1 MIEPPASVV
10 VTGANGFIAQHCIA
24 ALLEQGYHVV
34 GTVRCADK
42 AARVGKTHGA
52 HARLGIVVVEDL
64 TRASSYVAALG
75 GMAARPRAILH
86 LAAPFDYRARDFERD
101 VMIPAV
107 GGTRAVLEAAQ
118 HMGSVR
124 RVVHTSSFAC
134 IYDASA
140 GPQPGKTYTER
151 DWSPLGYADGVG
163 AADAAAAYRASKAA
177 AEKAA
182 WAFMDEARRG
192 FDLVSLCPAM
202 VFGPWLPGARPRR
215 VADVNTSNRLVWEV
229 LTAGREQP
237 VPPTRGP
244 VWVDVR
250 DVAQAHVQAL
260 RVAEAGGRRLLL
272 CQGVYCN
279 QELADV
285 GRAVEGAKP
294 TRSRVPV
301 GEPGRREWQQHFGAD
316 ASEAERVLGM
326 RWRGL
331 RECLG
336 DLMPQ
341 LAELG

>member
-1 MIEPPASVV
+1 MIEAPASVV

-24 ALLEQGYHVV
+24 ALLEQGYQVV
-34 GTVRCADK
+34 GTVRCGDK
-42 AARVGKTHGA
+42 AAQVRKTHRGHPGLDIA
-52 HARLGIVVVEDL
+52 VVEDL
-64 TRASSYVAALG
+64 TRAESYVAAVG
-75 GMAARPRAILH
+75 RGRGAPRAILH
-86 LAAPFDYRARDFERD
+86 LAAPFDYRASDYERD
-101 VMIPAV
+101 LMIPAV

-118 HMGSVR
+118 HMASVR
-124 RVVHTSSFAC
+124 RVVQTNSFAC

-140 GPQPGKTYTER
+140 GPRPGKIYTER

-163 AADAAAAYRASKAA
+163 ATDAAAAYRASKAA

-182 WAFMDEARRG
+182 WAFMDEAPRS

-202 VFGPWLPGARPRR
+202 VFGPWLPAARPRR
-215 VADVNTSNRLVWEV
+215 VADINTSNRLVWEV
-229 LTAGREQP
+229 LSAGREQP

-250 DVAQAHVQAL
+250 DVAQAHLQAL

-285 GRAVEGAKP
+285 GRAVKGAN
-294 TRSRVPV
+294 RGRVPV
-301 GEPGRREWQQHFGAD
+301 GEPGRREWQQHYGAD

-331 RECLG
+331 DQCLA

-341 LAELG
+341 LADL